1 MIFSELYSAYY
12 NAVAGILCDIIQGRT
27 DEKTMRETIA
37 RHAFSESVLT
47 ILPALKNEKWQLIKH
62 DMTTPIQNIPSMPLT
77 LLEKRWL
84 KAISADP
91 RIRLFDISFD
101 GLDDVEPLFTQNDYV
116 VYDKYADGDPYAD
129 EDYISRFKTILEALR
144 EKRPLEIER
153 FNRKGDPV
161 RIRVMP
167 IRLEYSEKDDKFRL
181 IAADCR
187 YVRTL
192 NLARIV
198 SCKQYNGEKFV
209 PVKERLLNRSV
220 VTLKISN
227 ERNTLERCMMH
238 FAHFEKQT
246 ERIDGN
252 QYLVHIRYDKGD
264 ETELVIRILGFG
276 PTVEVID
283 PDHFRELIIERL
295 QRQKSC
301 GLF

>member
-12 NAVAGILCDIIQGRT
+12 NAIAGILCDIIQGRT
-27 DEKTMRETIA
+27 DEKALRETVV

-47 ILPALKNEKWQLIKH
+47 ILPSLKNEKWQLIKH
-62 DMTTPIQNIPSMPLT
+62 DMTTPIQNLPSMPLT

-84 KAISADP
+84 KAISLDP
-91 RIRLFDISFD
+91 RIQLFDLSFD
-101 GLDDVEPLFTQNDYV
+101 GLDDIEPLFTQEDYV
-116 VYDKYADGDPYAD
+116 VYDKYADGDPYSD
-129 EDYISRFKTILEALR
+129 EGYISRFRTILEALR
-144 EKRPLEIER
+144 EKYPLEIGT
-153 FNRKGDPV
+153 FSRKGDPV
-161 RIRVMP
+161 RINVMP

-181 IAADCR
+181 ISADCR
-187 YVRTL
+187 YVRTF

-198 SCKQYNGEKFV
+198 SCKRYNGEKIV
-209 PVKERLLNRSV
+209 TVKEAPLNQSS
-220 VTLKISN
+220 VTLKICD

-246 ERIDGN
+246 ERIDEN

-264 ETELVIRILGFG
+264 ETELVIRILSFG
-276 PTVEVID
+276 PLVEVTE
-283 PDHFRELIIERL
+283 PKRFRELIIERL